1 MKLKYSASLA
11 LALWLCLVAWGS
23 AMIVAKP
30 SVSRA
35 YADEEGSTA
44 IAQLQLNID
53 QNRKALDA
61 LDALALAPAAA
72 IASSPAVTPSSA
84 APAGPE
90 ADEGVPAE
98 PVIVSHQ
105 LTLILSTDQGRRAIV
120 DGQLV
125 QAGARLADGSRVRV
139 IDRDHVSLDT
149 SAGERLTLRLPA
161 PFASQAAAGGAR

>member
-30 SVSRA
+30 SVLHA

-53 QNRKALDA
+53 QNRKALAA
-61 LDALALAPAAA
+61 LDALALAPVAT
-72 IASSPAVTPSSA
+72 ASSPAVTPSSA
-84 APAGPE
+84 APAGLAPE
-90 ADEGVPAE
+90 DGLPAE
-98 PVIVSHQ
+98 PAVVSHQ

-120 DGQLV
+120 DGLLV
-125 QAGARLADGSRVRV
+125 QVGARLADGSRVLA
-139 IDRDHVSLDT
+139 IGHDHVSLDAG
-149 SAGERLTLRLPA
+149 SGERLTLRMPT
-161 PFASQAAAGGAR
+161 PFSGQASAGGTP